1 MSFIVAGIAVGVASA
16 GGGVAKMIGAKKAR
30 KAAEKKAKAAKA
42 EMDARKAEYEQLD
55 MSNPYADF
63 QNQMAENVYEDLT
76 VNQQQAEF
84 ERAQQEQQRANI
96 MDRLS
101 GAAGG
106 SGIAALAQQM
116 ANQGSLQARQAAA
129 SIGQQEAANQKLQ
142 AQGELIVQR
151 GEQAAQEKRV
161 QGDIMSRQWEKERI
175 QTLMGM
181 GQQETAAHNLAAAQ
195 ARAQQTEAWG
205 DIASGVGSA
214 TTGGMTDKM
223 PGTGGDDS

>member
-1 MSFIVAGIAVGVASA
+1 MFYNEL
-16 GGGVAKMIGAKKAR
+16 KKADADEKNGVMIR
-30 KAAEKKAKAAKA
+30 TAAETQGV
-42 EMDARKAEYEQLD
+42 DHVL
-55 MSNPYADF
+55 ADF

-116 ANQGSLQARQAAA
+116 ANQGSIDARRAAA

-142 AQGELIVQR
+142 AQGELIVQQ
-151 GEQAAQEKRV
+151 GEQAAQQKRV
-161 QGDIMSRQWEKERI
+161 EGDIMSRQWEKERT
-175 QTLMGM
+175 QTLLGM
-181 GQQETAAHNLAAAQ
+181 SQQETAMHNQAAAQ
-195 ARAQQTEAWG
+195 ARAQQTAAWG
-205 DIASGVGSA
+205 DIAGGIASGISM
-214 TTGGMTDKM
+214 GMTDKM
-223 PGTGGDDS
+223 PGTGGGTDG

>member
-1 MSFIVAGIAVGVASA
+1 MSFAIVAAAVTV
-16 GGGVAKMIGAKKAR
+16 GGGVAKMLGAKKAR
-30 KAAEKKAKAAKA
+30 KEAEKKAKAAKA
-42 EMDARKAEYEQLD
+42 EMDKRKREYEQLD

-63 QNQMAENVYEDLT
+63 QNQMSENVYEDLT

-101 GAAGG
+101 GAAGA

-142 AQGELIVQR
+142 AEGELIVQR
-151 GEQAAQEKRV
+151 GEQAALGKRLEGEK
-161 QGDIMSRQWEKERI
+161 ISREWETTRT
-175 QTLMGM
+175 QTLLGM
-181 GQQETAAHNLAAAQ
+181 SQQETAAHNEAAAQ

-205 DIASGVGSA
+205 DIAGGISKVATAGVG
-214 TTGGMTDKM
+214 G
-223 PGTGGDDS
+223 

>member
-1 MSFIVAGIAVGVASA
+1 MGNVVKGIVGFFQGKKKEKE
-16 GGGVAKMIGAKKAR
+16 AKQKEREAKKL
-30 KAAEKKAKAAKA
+30 
-42 EMDARKAEYEQLD
+42 YEQQKSAYQNVD
-55 MSNPYADF
+55 TGNPFEGLINQYASLT
-63 QNQMAENVYEDLT
+63 NQYAGLENVMEDLT
-76 VNQQQAEF
+76 INQQQAEF

-214 TTGGMTDKM
+214 TTGGIDAGYISK
-223 PGTGGDDS
+223 G